1 MGVGARTTPDGG
13 TMTGTARIALES
25 GTRIRLDGCAKT
37 FPDGTRALLDT
48 NIDVAPGEIM
58 ALLGPSGCGKT
69 TMLRI
74 VAGLETADAGGRV
87 RFGEDDVT
95 TIPIE
100 KRAVGMVFQS
110 YALFP
115 NMTVAGN
122 VGYGLKVRGV
132 PRGEAADRV
141 RDVLALC
148 QLTELTGRSVSALSG
163 GQRQRVALARAV
175 APRPRVLLLDEPLSA
190 LDAALRDHLRSELA
204 ALLRRL
210 NTTAI
215 FVTHDQAEAMAIA
228 DRIAVMQTG
237 KILQIDTPETLYHAP
252 ANSYV
257 AEFVGGANRFDG
269 RHSNPGD
276 SAKLVLPGGELRL
289 PRPLTNG
296 HAVYVRPEAIAI
308 ADPDTAPM
316 AGKVSGFIF
325 QGTHYRLTIDGV
337 TARPITVD
345 HPGRTGPK
353 IGDRVGLNIDPDA
366 VLLLPDTDRTST

>member
-1 MGVGARTTPDGG
+1 
-13 TMTGTARIALES
+13 MTGKAGSASRS

-48 NIDVAPGEIM
+48 TLDVAPGEIM

-95 TIPIE
+95 AVPIE

-122 VGYGLKVRGV
+122 VGYGLKVQGV
-132 PRGEAADRV
+132 PRHQAAQRV
-141 RDVLALC
+141 EEVLALC
-148 QLTELTGRSVSALSG
+148 QLTALAGRSVSALSG

-228 DRIAVMQTG
+228 GRIAVMRSG
-237 KILQIDTPETLYHAP
+237 RILQIDTPEALYHAP

-269 RHSNPGD
+269 AYSDPDD

-296 HAVYVRPEAIAI
+296 HAVYVRPETIAI
-308 ADPDTAPM
+308 ANPETAPM
-316 AGKVSGFIF
+316 TGEVTGLIF
-325 QGTHYRLTIDGV
+325 QGTHYRLTVDGV
-337 TARPITVD
+337 TSRAVTVD

-353 IGDRVGLNIDPDA
+353 IGDRVGLEINPETIL
-366 VLLLPDTDRTST
+366 VLPDSDDQAGT